1 MNKSTSAKLLI
12 RQGWLRGLLYIIAI
26 LIATVIF
33 VAVYM
38 ASVAGGNLQAALR
51 GTLNPQFVQL
61 LPFIPVLLVTFVFR
75 RWVDRKPFI
84 SLGLNIQGHGKLAIA
99 GGALAVFLICA
110 TALILKMTDHLK
122 WVDII
127 FDPRALFMSMGSVL
141 LVATYTEL
149 VFRGYLLNNL
159 MDSFPNWLA
168 ILISALLFVIYNW
181 SNINFHFDFFV
192 LINSLIFGLLLG
204 LYYIYTKNL
213 WFPICFHFGW
223 KFFLGPVLGVS
234 ESEYFQTLLETER
247 TGDKNIT
254 GGIFGLEGSFILT
267 GISLLALL
275 MLYLYFQ
282 RKLSPQSQPV
292 PGRI

>member
-1 MNKSTSAKLLI
+1 MNKSTSARPLI

-38 ASVAGGNLQAALR
+38 ASVSGGNFQAALR

-61 LPFIPVLLVTFVFR
+61 LPFIPVLLVTFIFR
-75 RWVDRKPFI
+75 RWIDRKPFI
-84 SLGLNIQGHGKLAIA
+84 SLGLNIQRHGKPAIA

-127 FDPRALFMSMGSVL
+127 FDPRALFMAMGSVL
-141 LVATYTEL
+141 LIATYTEL

-159 MDSFPNWLA
+159 MDSFPDWLA
-168 ILISALLFVIYNW
+168 ILISALLFMIYNW

-204 LYYIYTKNL
+204 LYYVYTKNS

-275 MLYLYFQ
+275 MLYVYFQ
-282 RKLSPQSQPV
+282 RKLSQQSQPV